1 MRKSALSQAKRLCT
15 YYLHI
20 YNLVSNPGLWP
31 EKFKGLPLSWQP
43 PLFSGRFQRV
53 KQCRIAVTQSYSLAM
68 QFKGTQLGI
77 CSTRLG
83 SDRYADFSFKAR
95 VCRGIGKGR
104 QQRTFKCFKLQPS
117 LMSVVWTT
125 FIVYSIG
132 RVLSPH
138 DACWAQQNGDH
149 LGLLGFF

>member
-1 MRKSALSQAKRLCT
+1 
-15 YYLHI
+15 
-20 YNLVSNPGLWP
+20 
-31 EKFKGLPLSWQP
+31 
-43 PLFSGRFQRV
+43 
-53 KQCRIAVTQSYSLAM
+53 M

-149 LGLLGFF
+149 LGLLGFFLADPKALSRGVRQLAPTEEARFFASPQVTFWIGLFLSL